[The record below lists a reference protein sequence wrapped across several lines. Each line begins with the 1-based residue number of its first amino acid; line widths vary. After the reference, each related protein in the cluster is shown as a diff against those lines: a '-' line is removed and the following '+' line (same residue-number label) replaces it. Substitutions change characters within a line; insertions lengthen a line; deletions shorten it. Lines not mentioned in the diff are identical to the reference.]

1 MNVVQPVRQ
10 GSYYSNMKKGFSKKG
25 KEFLLRRILPVG
37 VVLAACTCGAYV
49 VNSAQYNDHFLPGTI
64 INGIDVSDLTLQQ
77 AEASIRKNEEAYKLT
92 IKFRG
97 GTEQVLSKK
106 DLGLS
111 YDCTNELQQLM
122 NQQNS
127 HAWLSRQ
134 LGAPSE
140 VTLTSTKFSVSDED
154 LDEAISSLPE
164 LQEGN
169 YEEPKEARLLL
180 KSDGQFTVAQEEEG
194 TKLRPEELE
203 KVAKAA
209 IAEGQTVLDLTSA
222 STATAKVYEE
232 PAQKATD
239 KSITRR
245 LKRLNRFLSAKV
257 TIHMSDGSEKV
268 VDSSITNSWVSVTKD
283 GEYEVREDTV
293 YRNAKAL
300 IAELAKKDDDYGYYR
315 SFASTNYGLQKFP
328 SEKLHGHTLNQS
340 VMAKALTKMLMKGR
354 TADLDPVYLQ
364 CMDVLDPHFGGTYVE
379 VDIYN
384 QHVYYYENNE
394 LIYDCSCVTGTEG
407 YSSTPSGIFSV
418 EEKIRGRNLEGY
430 NSAGQKTYSVW
441 VNFWICFLP
450 HYGLHDASWRGSFGG
465 DIYEYD
471 GSHGC
476 VNLSYNSA
484 SALYDLVD
492 YDTPVI
498 ILRGEYT

>member
-1 MNVVQPVRQ
+1 
-10 GSYYSNMKKGFSKKG
+10 MKKGFSKKG

-97 GTEQVLSKK
+97 GSEQVLSKK

-111 YDCTNELQQLM
+111 YDCTNELQQIM

-154 LDEAISSLPE
+154 LDQAISSLPE

-169 YEEPKEARLLL
+169 YEAPKEARLLL
-180 KSDGQFTVAQEEEG
+180 KGDGQFTIAQEEEG
-194 TKLRPEELE
+194 TKLRSEELE

-209 IAEGQTVLDLTSA
+209 IAEGQAVLDLTSA

-283 GEYEVREDTV
+283 GEYEVRQDTV

-340 VMAKALTKMLMKGR
+340 VMAKVPILAGLTWKSTSITSTSTTTR
-354 TADLDPVYLQ
+354 T
-364 CMDVLDPHFGGTYVE
+364 M
-379 VDIYN
+379 N
-384 QHVYYYENNE
+384 
-394 LIYDCSCVTGTEG
+394 
-407 YSSTPSGIFSV
+407 
-418 EEKIRGRNLEGY
+418 
-430 NSAGQKTYSVW
+430 
-441 VNFWICFLP
+441 
-450 HYGLHDASWRGSFGG
+450 
-465 DIYEYD
+465 
-471 GSHGC
+471 
-476 VNLSYNSA
+476 
-484 SALYDLVD
+484 
-492 YDTPVI
+492 
-498 ILRGEYT
+498 